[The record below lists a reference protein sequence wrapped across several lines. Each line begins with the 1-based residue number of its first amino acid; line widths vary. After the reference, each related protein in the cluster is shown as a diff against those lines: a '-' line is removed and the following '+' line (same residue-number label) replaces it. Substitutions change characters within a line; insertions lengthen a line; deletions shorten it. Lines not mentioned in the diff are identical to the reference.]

1 MILNDSESIVFI
13 GRPTN
18 QSPVSFDHFIF
29 KRVPLFI
36 WTGQFRWR
44 PDKASKINSIPN
56 GI

>member
-44 PDKASKINSIPN
+44 PDKASKINSIAN